1 MAIRTL
7 RDSLSMDSL
16 WEELVFTEA
25 RLLGDDHAKEFSPT
39 MRQLMDRLER
49 VRAGQLS
56 AWREEIAAEAGVAEA
71 DDLLDDWVHALDV
84 ALLGILEQDTLSP
97 RYRRYFSEAPS
108 SIMRLRLESQIARI
122 RAWADS
128 LASEPERAL
137 QELGTRLRALIVRG
151 NVALERRRRAAA
163 ARQDHRVRTIKPMIS
178 DINDTRRAL
187 FGTLTKKAVDLH
199 LPRPWPNRFFRQAGR
214 RAKAV
219 GRPEAGQVAQT

>member
-25 RLLGDDHAKEFSPT
+25 RLLGDDHAKEFAPT

-49 VRAGQLS
+49 VRAGQLA
-56 AWREEIAAEAGVAEA
+56 AWREEIAAEAAVAEA

-84 ALLGILEQDTLSP
+84 ALLGILEQDTQSP

-108 SIMRLRLESQIARI
+108 AIMRLRLESQIARV
-122 RAWADS
+122 RPWGEA
-128 LASEPERAL
+128 LAGERDPAL
-137 QELGTRLRALIVRG
+137 QALAARLRALLDRG
-151 NVALERRRRAAA
+151 TAALERRRRAAA
-163 ARQDHRVRTIKPMIS
+163 ARQEHRLRIIKPMIG

-187 FGTLTKKAVDLH
+187 FGTLTRRAVDLH
-199 LPRPWPNRFFRQAGR
+199 LPRPWPNRFFRQGTHH
-214 RAKAV
+214 AKLEA
-219 GRPEAGQVAQT
+219 RPAAAPG

>member
-1 MAIRTL
+1 MAIRIL
-7 RDSLSMDSL
+7 RESLSMDSL

-25 RLLGDDHAKEFSPT
+25 RLLGDDNAKEYSPT

-56 AWREEIAAEAGVAEA
+56 AWREEIAAEAAVAEA

-108 SIMRLRLESQIARI
+108 AIMRLRLESQIARV

-128 LASEPERAL
+128 LASEPERSL
-137 QELGTRLRALIVRG
+137 QELGTRLRALMVKG
-151 NVALERRRRAAA
+151 NAALERRRRAAA
-163 ARQDHRVRTIKPMIS
+163 VRQDHRVRTIKPMIS
-178 DINDTRRAL
+178 DINDTRHAL

-214 RAKAV
+214 RAKADV
-219 GRPEAGQVAQT
+219 RPPAGQAA

>member
-25 RLLGDDHAKEFSPT
+25 RLLGDDNAKEFAPT
-39 MRQLMDRLER
+39 MRQLMERLER
-49 VRAGQLS
+49 ARSGQLA
-56 AWREEIAAEAGVAEA
+56 AWREEIAAEAAVAEA

-108 SIMRLRLESQIARI
+108 AIMRLRLEKQIARV
-122 RAWADS
+122 RDWADS
-128 LASEPERAL
+128 LAREPERPL
-137 QELGTRLRALIVRG
+137 QELGARLRTLMAKG
-151 NVALERRRRAAA
+151 NAALERRRRAGAV
-163 ARQDHRVRTIKPMIS
+163 RQDHRVRTIKPMIS

-199 LPRPWPNRFFRQAGR
+199 LPRPWPNRFFRQGSR
-214 RAKAV
+214 RPKADAQM
-219 GRPEAGQVAQT
+219 PAGQGA